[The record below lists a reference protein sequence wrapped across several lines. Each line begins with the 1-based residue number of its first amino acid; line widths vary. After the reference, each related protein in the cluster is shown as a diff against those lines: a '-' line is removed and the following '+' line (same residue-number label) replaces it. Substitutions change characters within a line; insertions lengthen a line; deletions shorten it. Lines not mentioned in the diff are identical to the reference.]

1 MVGGGPPG
9 RREHLDE
16 QAFIRELEKL
26 YAQNRSE
33 KNGNVTVT
41 IGKLEERRVKAATT
55 KSAGSKKAKQ
65 QQQAEKPQGGAAKYA
80 VVRGKRK
87 GKTVSTLVS
96 ANDVVKFQVCTKK
109 MRKKTV
115 TLFLI
120 ASCIFFQRHTQ
131 ATLAS
136 VLRSN
141 LDTLK
146 RPAKTPKAKSAAKV
160 HREKKNIGVSHTHA
174 PTRTCLQA
182 SKE

>member
-41 IGKLEERRVKAATT
+41 IGKLEEKRVKAATT

-96 ANDVVKFQVCTKK
+96 ANDVVKFQ
-109 MRKKTV
+109 
-115 TLFLI
+115 
-120 ASCIFFQRHTQ
+120 

-146 RPAKTPKAKSAAKV
+146 RPAKTPKAKSAAK
-160 HREKKNIGVSHTHA
+160 
-174 PTRTCLQA
+174 A